1 MYGPTLMFGT
11 QVIGNLTKGRVQG
24 KLPMKMVEST
34 KEHFKII

>member
-11 QVIGNLTKGRVQG
+11 QVIGYLIRGRVQG
-24 KLPMKMVEST
+24 KPPMKKVVST